1 MCSTLPSPGE
11 KSRRNAGIQAAL
23 SFADLALPITEM
35 AETQTILQPSQQAR
49 EKFLRHRLGIPDD
62 AERVIVFAESSH
74 WDPNWLLTSEEYF
87 RRFVRPN
94 LDRAID
100 ELLRDPRRVY
110 SVECIFFLRQYWERR
125 PEQHD
130 TIRTLINEG
139 RLRLTSSGVT
149 TADTLLPATEAIL
162 RDFLIGQEWLR
173 ANGMAQEPRVAY
185 FPDSFGHSPAL
196 PSLLNAAGFELAAV
210 TRIDG
215 MWFPG
220 ADYELP
226 RRFPRPGSSAALLLK
241 EEHTLDF
248 VWRAP
253 DGAEVLCHWNA
264 YTYGQGDLLAHR
276 GLTRVYVLPIAFPD
290 RSDRNVAH
298 KIERFAAQLTPYS
311 RTPYLFC
318 PIGFDFVG
326 PIPDLVTLLDR
337 YNRIHYPRTGI
348 WAINAGIDD
357 YLALIDCHRDA
368 LPVLELDPNPYWTG
382 FYTSRP
388 TLKKRCHELVDLLL
402 LAERLALLPENADA
416 EQVIAKDLENAWW
429 DAVVSNHH
437 DFITGTSPDRVV
449 HCEQRPWLER
459 AVATASAAVTRLTPD
474 TRLAG
479 HQRPRIRRVEPPEW
493 RSQGGKVEVH
503 TPHYAVEFAEDAGGS
518 IIRAWCPVTQ
528 MPLLTE
534 VSNDLVSYKDSGG
547 LWRMGHEF
555 RGGVFKEA
563 TRASD
568 RPARLQVRERDS
580 GLEVVCVTDL
590 DGETIHRLIWF
601 RSDSPV
607 IRLRVEGRAAERRT
621 VTVRFS
627 TNLSA
632 SRIVMDAPGAVIVR
646 APEKLYAPTFWPLHQ
661 FVHVQDNADGRG
673 VALCLGMPGAVSCRP
688 DGRLEVIALRN
699 ATRERAFGFLPLLAM
714 PVSGREQS
722 IHAFDYAILFTP
734 AGDWRQ
740 NGIPLVAHSIVD
752 SPWDTTGRAKLR
764 ELAASVVT
772 TDRAEVV
779 VTAVKPASRGDG
791 LIARLSTLTSPGSPV
806 AVSIRDRTVKAAFLC
821 DARERDLEALEV
833 RAGTAHL
840 TMPGTIATVRLLT

>member
-580 GLEVVCVTDL
+580 GLEVVCVTEL